1 MLRKARV
8 AEKIYDRE
16 YLVEDIFD
24 GTLIQMR
31 VSAKL
36 HMHHQLEIGK
46 EVYVLC
52 LPNESTIGRLITSS
66 NMKMDDTNGLFTA
79 KARLDLRQ
87 KLLE

>member
-8 AEKIYDRE
+8 TEKIHDRE

-24 GTLIQMR
+24 GMLIQMR
-31 VSAKL
+31 VSAKQD
-36 HMHHQLEIGK
+36 MHHQFEIGE

-52 LPNESTIGRLITSS
+52 LPSESSIGRLITAS